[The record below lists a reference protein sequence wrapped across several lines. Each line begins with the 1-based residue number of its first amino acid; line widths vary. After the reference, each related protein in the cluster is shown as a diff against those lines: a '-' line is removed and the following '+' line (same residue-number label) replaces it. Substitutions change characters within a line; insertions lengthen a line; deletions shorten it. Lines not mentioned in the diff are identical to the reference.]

1 MKYLAQI
8 RHLLSLHLKIPK
20 PGEDRITLTV
30 ANVGGQLAT
39 SSCLATTALPCP
51 DSLIFLF

>member
-8 RHLLSLHLKIPK
+8 RHLLSLHLKILK

-39 SSCLATTALPCP
+39 SSCLATTALPCR
-51 DSLIFLF
+51 DTLIFLL